1 MLFPQKEVH
10 QMLFPD
16 VTCTVSES
24 LKKNREYGLYDV
36 LELDGMIV
44 ITLFRQNH
52 KIQVNGIIENRKIDQ
67 NKIFRFIECCWDR
80 IFAGEKFS
88 NFFWEGC
95 YYHMTSK
102 KQAKPFLAFTLV
114 IREGSPFPEKDLLW
128 LDVYE
133 KLNYQ
138 RTLIENEAFQNK
150 NLYDNLFEGVPF
162 AIAALNLSGKVLR
175 MNPSASRLF
184 GVCQDH
190 AFVLARPEQNKILQ
204 AMIHQAILTNDRQTN
219 QEFVFG
225 QDDDIRVLSLSVSP
239 LQNSKNQ
246 TAGVIVLASD
256 KTEKRLLTAEVEQL
270 KQYGFLGE
278 FSMGLAHDIK
288 NPLMI
293 INGCAK
299 KIPQN
304 NQQGEHLR
312 NIISFQV
319 ERINEVI
326 SELMTLGSSMRD
338 PAEAMV
344 DLNVVLQNCHTMAT
358 RQRTGPQAAIR
369 MDLAPDLP
377 QFYAKEVHLRQ
388 IFSNLLVNAMDAVGD
403 DGNILMKSRS
413 DENQIQVVISDDG
426 CGIPRELQKKI
437 FIPYF
442 TTKRN
447 GTGMGLFI
455 VKRILEQYGGSISI
469 ESEPGKGTACRVSLP
484 ITHKGPECAKSQ
496 E

>member
-1 MLFPQKEVH
+1 
-10 QMLFPD
+10 MLFPD

-44 ITLFRQNH
+44 ITLFRQTH
-52 KIQVNGIIENRKIDQ
+52 KVQVNGIIENSGIDQ
-67 NKIFRFIECCWDR
+67 SKVFRFIEYYWDQ
-80 IFAGEKFS
+80 IFSGEKFS

-95 YYHMTSK
+95 YYHITSR

-114 IREGSPFPEKDLLW
+114 IRNGSPFPEKDLRW

-162 AIAALNLSGKVLR
+162 AIIALNLNGKVLKTS
-175 MNPSASRLF
+175 PSASRLF
-184 GVCQDH
+184 GICQDQS
-190 AFVLARPEQNKILQ
+190 FTLSDPEQDETLQ
-204 AMIHQAILTNDRQTN
+204 NMICRAILTNDRQID
-219 QEFVFG
+219 QEFVYG
-225 QDDDIRVLSLSVSP
+225 QEDDIRVLSVSVGP
-239 LQNSKNQ
+239 LQNSKAQ
-246 TAGVIVLASD
+246 TAGVIILASD

-299 KIPQN
+299 QIPQT

-312 NIISFQV
+312 NIITFQV

-326 SELMTLGSSMRD
+326 SELMTLGSSMRNS
-338 PAEAMV
+338 AAAMV
-344 DLNVVLQNCHTMAT
+344 DINAVLQNCYTMAI
-358 RQRTGPQAAIR
+358 RERTGTHAVIK
-369 MDLAPDLP
+369 MDLAPELP
-377 QFYAKEVHLRQ
+377 QLYAKEVHMRQ
-388 IFSNLLVNAMDAVGD
+388 IFSNLLFNAIDAVDD
-403 DGNILMKSRS
+403 DGHILIKSRS
-413 DENQIQVVISDDG
+413 SENQIRVVISDNG
-426 CGIPRELQKKI
+426 CGIPIELQKNI

-442 TTKRN
+442 TTKQN
-447 GTGMGLFI
+447 GTGMGLFV
-455 VKRILEQYGGSISI
+455 VKRILEQYGGDISI
-469 ESEPGKGTACRVSLP
+469 ESSPGQGTRCFVNLP
-484 ITHKGPECAKSQ
+484 VNRKDPVDA
-496 E
+496 